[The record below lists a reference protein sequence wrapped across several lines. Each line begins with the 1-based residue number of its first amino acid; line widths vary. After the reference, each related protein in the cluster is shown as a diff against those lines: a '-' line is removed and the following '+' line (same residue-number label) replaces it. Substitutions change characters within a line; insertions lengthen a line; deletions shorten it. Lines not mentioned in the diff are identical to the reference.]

1 MTTFKLRGKRILINK
16 PEKRNTGIEL
26 TPEAEQELELQWM
39 KSWKELEIYA
49 IGSDVTEVKVG
60 DKVYLPTYVLQNA
73 EVIDMQEEGLKLMI
87 GEQDIAII
95 W

>member
-26 TPEAEQELELQWM
+26 TLEAEQELELQWM
-39 KSWKELEIYA
+39 KSWKELEVYA

-73 EVIDMQEEGLKLMI
+73 EVIDMQEEGIKLMI

>member
-16 PEKRNTGIEL
+16 PEKRNSGIEL
-26 TPEAEQELELQWM
+26 TSEAEAELEKDWM
-39 KSWKELEIYA
+39 KSWKELEVYA
-49 IGSDVTEVKVG
+49 IGSDVVEVKVG

-73 EVIDMQEEGLKLMI
+73 EIIDMQEEGIKMMI